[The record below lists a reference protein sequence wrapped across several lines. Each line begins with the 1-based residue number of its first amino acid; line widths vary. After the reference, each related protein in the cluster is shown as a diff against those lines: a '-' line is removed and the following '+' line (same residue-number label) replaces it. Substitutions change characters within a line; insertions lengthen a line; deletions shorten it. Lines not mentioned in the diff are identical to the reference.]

1 MTSADAG
8 NELSTVAGGLA
19 AKPAYLLIFGVSFLF
34 ATGSG
39 AGFTAGL
46 TNSVPV
52 ISVTSAVVFV
62 IALISCLV
70 TAYKAITLGEQRALV
85 MGDLGPAVQAEDE
98 TGPVPDGK
106 MTVAFPASL
115 DADFRN
121 ATETLLVGIHQ
132 SHILI
137 RYYDVIQEK
146 LSKGGPMRVL
156 LLDPEC
162 GAGITMTAMRFPGG
176 APNRQEQSRVE
187 SSLAKYLA
195 IQQRY
200 PNLEIRVIPFLLP
213 YGGFLFNW
221 STDEATAYVQ
231 RYTFRVQGGAL
242 KPKFFHKGAGNQWL
256 QLYRTE
262 MLAMWD
268 AATPARTADT

>member
-1 MTSADAG
+1 M
-8 NELSTVAGGLA
+8 STVAKGLA

-46 TNSVPV
+46 TNSAPV

-70 TAYKAITLGEQRALV
+70 TAYKSITLGEQRALV
-85 MGDLGPAVQAEDE
+85 TGDLRPAVQATDE
-98 TGPVPDGK
+98 TDPVTAGK
-106 MTVAFPASL
+106 ITAAFPASL
-115 DADFRN
+115 DEDFRN
-121 ATETLLVGIHQ
+121 ATETLLIGIHQ

-146 LSKGGPMRVL
+146 LRKGEHIRVL
-156 LLDPEC
+156 LLDPKC
-162 GAGITMTAMRFPGG
+162 DAAIHMTAMRFPGG
-176 APNRQEQSRVE
+176 ALDQQEQSRVE
-187 SSLAKYLA
+187 SALAKYLA
-195 IQQRY
+195 IQERY
-200 PNLEIRVIPFLLP
+200 PRLVEIRVIPFLLP
-213 YGGFLFNW
+213 YGGFLFDW
-221 STDEATAYVQ
+221 STGEATAYVQ

-242 KPKFFHKGAGNQWL
+242 KPKFFHQGIGNQWL
-256 QLYRTE
+256 QLHRAE

-268 AATPARTADT
+268 AATPATK